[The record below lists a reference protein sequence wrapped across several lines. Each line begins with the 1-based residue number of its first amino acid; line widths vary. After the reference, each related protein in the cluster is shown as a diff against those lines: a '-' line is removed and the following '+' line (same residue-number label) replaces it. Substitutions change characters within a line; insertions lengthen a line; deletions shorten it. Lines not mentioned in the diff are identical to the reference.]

1 MIELNQ
7 ATLSM
12 LPSDV
17 ATPPYDRA
25 RLKRGIAHFGVGNF
39 HRAHQ
44 AFYID
49 RCLTLPNQND
59 WGIVGIGLA
68 GGERGRKKA
77 DQFRSQDCLYSLTVA
92 PAKGDTSVRVIGA
105 QIDYLLAPDQPAD
118 VLASLTDPTLRIV
131 TLTITEGGY
140 HVDPESGSFL
150 ADHPDIAHDL
160 SGGGDPRTVFGFVT
174 EALARRRSAGTKPFT
189 VVSCDNLRH
198 NGDVARA
205 AFVGF
210 ASTLDHD
217 LGAWIDS
224 NVMFPNSL
232 VDRITPSVTAK
243 DAARLNAASGIA
255 DQIPVVAEEFSQWVI
270 EDRFTDGRP
279 ALQEVGVQFSDEVK
293 LWEQVKVRLLNAGH
307 LTLTYPALL
316 LGYREV
322 AEAMRDPQ
330 ISELLERFLSRVVL
344 PLLEA
349 PRGVSLVD
357 YKNTVLERFANEAM
371 HDQLTRIASDSASK
385 VTVFLTTTLQ
395 QVLERGTDHRIPAL
409 TLAAWSR
416 VLAGKDDNG
425 GTFEVTEPR
434 LDENARQLLVSGDP
448 REALSIEPLL
458 ASGAAEH
465 ADFVATFDHYRKA
478 LAMHGVQA
486 TLKTALDAM
495 TVERSARPGRG
506 N

>member
-1 MIELNQ
+1 MTELNEG
-7 ATLSM
+7 TLAS
-12 LPSDV
+12 LPSHV
-17 ATPPYDRA
+17 TTPAYNRA
-25 RLKRGIAHFGVGNF
+25 QLKAGIAHFGVGNF

-44 AFYID
+44 AYYID
-49 RCLTLPNQND
+49 RCLALPNQQD
-59 WGIVGIGLA
+59 WGIVGIGLS

-105 QIDYLLAPDQPAD
+105 QLDYLLAPEQPAE
-118 VLASLTDPTLRIV
+118 VLQLLTDPALRIV

-140 HVDPESGSFL
+140 HVDPGSGTFVTDH
-150 ADHPDIAHDL
+150 ADVAHDL
-160 SGGGDPRTVFGFVT
+160 AGNDTPRTVFGFVT

-198 NGDVARA
+198 NGEVARA

-210 ASTLDHD
+210 ASALDQD

-224 NVMFPNSL
+224 NVTFPNSL
-232 VDRITPSVTAK
+232 VDRITPSVSAD
-243 DAARLNAASGIA
+243 DAARLNAGSGLA
-255 DQIPVVAEEFSQWVI
+255 DQIPVVAEDFSQWVI

-279 ALQEVGVQFSDEVK
+279 ALQEVSVQFSDEVK
-293 LWEQVKVRLLNAGH
+293 LWEQVKVRVLNAGH

-330 ISELLERFLSRVVL
+330 VPVLLERFLDKVVL
-344 PLLEA
+344 PLLES
-349 PRGVSLVD
+349 PRDLNLVD
-357 YKNTVLERFANEAM
+357 YKNTVLERFSNEAM

-395 QVLERGTDHRIPAL
+395 QVLASGTDHRIPAFI
-409 TLAAWSR
+409 LAAWSR
-416 VLAGKDDNG
+416 VLQGADDNG
-425 GTFEVTEPR
+425 KTFDVTEPR
-434 LDENARQLLVSGDP
+434 LDKTACRLLISGDP
-448 REALSIEPLL
+448 REALSIEPVL

-465 ADFVATFDHYRKA
+465 ADFAATFEFYRNG
-478 LAMHGVQA
+478 LAEQGAAA
-486 TLKTALDAM
+486 TLKAVLDA
-495 TVERSARPGRG
+495 TAG
-506 N
+506 